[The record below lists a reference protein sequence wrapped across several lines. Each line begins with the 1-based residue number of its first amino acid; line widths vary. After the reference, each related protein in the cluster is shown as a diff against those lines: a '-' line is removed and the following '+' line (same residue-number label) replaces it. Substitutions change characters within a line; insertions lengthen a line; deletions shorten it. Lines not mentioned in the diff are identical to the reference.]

1 MFSYS
6 KSLKLSLA
14 NSKGSINTAIKG
26 LKCKSRYSKN
36 SSVSAPGSAEY
47 ARPPP
52 PSSPRGEAG
61 AFSLNWLSQTTRAAE
76 GTLGLRQETAHLLPT
91 AARAR
96 ALCTHTTLPLAAPC
110 PHLTRNTRPQ
120 QCPGPASGAQ
130 SPQSSRQA
138 RENRKAMVCAIKM
151 LPADMEGNTTPQL
164 RSSWQTEVGQQRFW
178 RSFFFPLNDFHPQGF
193 RILNKL
199 KK

>member
-36 SSVSAPGSAEY
+36 SSVSAPGSTTAP
-47 ARPPP
+47 RPHPRHGEKLVP
-52 PSSPRGEAG
+52 FPSVGSRRQHEQQRGHSASYKEPHT
-61 AFSLNWLSQTTRAAE
+61 SSRLPHERVLSA
-76 GTLGLRQETAHLLPT
+76 
-91 AARAR
+91 
-96 ALCTHTTLPLAAPC
+96 HTTLPLAAPC

-120 QCPGPASGAQ
+120 PCPGPASGAQ

-151 LPADMEGNTTPQL
+151 LPADMEGNTTP
-164 RSSWQTEVGQQRFW
+164 ST
-178 RSFFFPLNDFHPQGF
+178 
-193 RILNKL
+193 
-199 KK
+199 